1 MNAPFSLTELES
13 DALSELMNM
22 AMGQAA
28 ASLNQIV
35 DEEVQLSVPTIELMS
50 RTQFARRMASVIDGE
65 AATISQGIQ
74 GLFAGEALL
83 IFPEDQSLELVR
95 KFLGSDISL
104 EELTELEQ
112 DAFVEIGNII
122 LGTSVATL
130 ANTLGYEVTTTLP
143 QYSKQNM
150 ADHSVCSPD
159 GPDDM
164 VLFVNIEFKLPHDEI
179 SGYLSFV
186 MSAASAHDLKR
197 HIQKYIADALG

>member
-1 MNAPFSLTELES
+1 MNEPFALSELER

-28 ASLNQIV
+28 ASLNQLI
-35 DEEVQLSVPTIELMS
+35 DEEVQLSIPTIELMTRS
-50 RTQFARRMASVIDGE
+50 QFARRMSEAVGDVASTVR
-65 AATISQGIQ
+65 QGVK
-74 GLFAGEALL
+74 GLFSGEALL

-95 KFLGSDISL
+95 KLLGSDISL

-122 LGTSVATL
+122 VGTSVATL
-130 ANTLGYEVTTTLP
+130 ANTLGYEVTMSLP
-143 QYSKQNM
+143 HFAKQTAAELGN
-150 ADHSVCSPD
+150 CTPD
-159 GPDDM
+159 GPDDI
-164 VLFVNIEFKLPHDEI
+164 VLFVNIEFKLPDDEI

-197 HIQKYIADALG
+197 HVQKYISDAMG